1 MYTKVDLTLKENE
14 EIYKEEV
21 VAGRKGRIILK
32 TARKFQ
38 EYLDVMNS
46 SDGCAIRKGDIT
58 EVDLDFPSSVPDRH
72 PLQNWFQVALA
83 SEGKCAIVDPL
94 DCEARY
100 KGALPGVYC
109 KPSEIPQTLFE
120 DNFELGTS
128 EIHTPEEKPH
138 ATFVFKDVPIYGMV
152 NYLLFIYDSADY
164 QTFLR
169 GVTNLLG
176 GSLMR
181 HNATISDEYG
191 NKIMVSDNSAQ
202 PMLLMPISLIIGGY
216 EYVYQAWT
224 RILKKS

>member
-1 MYTKVDLTLKENE
+1 MYTKVNLTLEENE

-21 VAGRKGRIILK
+21 VAGLEGRIILK

-46 SDGCAIRKGDIT
+46 SDGCAIRKGET
-58 EVDLDFPSSVPDRH
+58 TKVDLDFPSSVPYRQ

-83 SEGKCAIVDPL
+83 SDENCIMVDPL
-94 DCEARY
+94 DCKARY

-109 KPSEIPQTLFE
+109 EPDDK
-120 DNFELGTS
+120 N
-128 EIHTPEEKPH
+128 H
-138 ATFVFKDVPIYGMV
+138 ATFVFTDEPIYGIA

-164 QTFLR
+164 QAFLQ

-176 GSLMR
+176 GGLMR
-181 HNATISDEYG
+181 NNAIISDEYG

-202 PMLLMPISLIIGGY
+202 PMLLIPISLIIGGH
-216 EYVYQAWT
+216 EYVYNAWQL
-224 RILKKS
+224 IVNK